1 MNMFKIIHRIFF
13 LSLLH
18 KFLSAYSYL
27 GLASD
32 VPTI

>member
-1 MNMFKIIHRIFF
+1 MNMFKIIHRNF
-13 LSLLH
+13 LLH

-32 VPTI
+32 VPRI